1 MLSQLSLVLMQAQI
15 YVLGLESHQKQV
27 QDILLIQ
34 GILLFLNR
42 THLFNDFQ
50 EYLQSNLDLDFN

>member
-1 MLSQLSLVLMQAQI
+1 MQAQI